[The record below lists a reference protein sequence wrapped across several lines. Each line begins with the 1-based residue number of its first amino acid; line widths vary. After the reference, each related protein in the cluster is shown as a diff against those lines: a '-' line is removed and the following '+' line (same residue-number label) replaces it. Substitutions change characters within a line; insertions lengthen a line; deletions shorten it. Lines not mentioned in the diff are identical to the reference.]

1 MPGEGGAREVSGG
14 GGASGRGGGEPESE
28 GLVATEGHGGNNWT
42 LHIVKDD
49 FQGFPV
55 AVEGH
60 DVLGEIQHDTHSI
73 SLPEQVVFATEG
85 VVEGAPVSKFL
96 CGPAG
101 EAPRT
106 VPNGTRLYRY
116 DSV

>member
-1 MPGEGGAREVSGG
+1 MPGEAGARGVSGG

-28 GLVATEGHGGNNWT
+28 GLVATERHGGNNWT
-42 LHIVKDD
+42 VHIVKDYS
-49 FQGFPV
+49 QGFPV

-60 DVLGEIQHDTHSI
+60 VLGEIQYDSHSI

-85 VVEGAPVSKFL
+85 VEEGATVSKFL
-96 CGPAG
+96 CRPAG
-101 EAPRT
+101 EAPLT
-106 VPNGTRLYRY
+106 VPNGTRLYPY

>member
-1 MPGEGGAREVSGG
+1 MSGG

-42 LHIVKDD
+42 VNIVKDD
-49 FQGFPV
+49 SQGFPV

-60 DVLGEIQHDTHSI
+60 DVLGEIQHDPHSI

-85 VVEGAPVSKFL
+85 VEEGAPASEFL
-96 CGPAG
+96 CSPAG

-106 VPNGTRLYRY
+106 VPNGTRLYPY